1 MADDRAAVINLGDD
15 DGADPLLAFAH
26 EANIAKASPALPAL
40 PPAPVLPAADVFVP
54 AVVVAKA
61 SGRVSG
67 RRQIHRSG
75 NPMAFASGLVSGVVM
90 ALVFATT
97 DWSVPSDA
105 KASAPSSVVGESS
118 PSSRSSLAMTLAPL
132 PIATSDIARP
142 PVASS
147 PAAAPTP
154 RSAARRASSTRRDTR
169 RSATR
174 DVLSSNTPVST
185 IGYAPQ
191 GTLAVYSQPRG
202 ANVFL
207 NGRRVGKTPLLL
219 DEMPAGSRAVRLQL
233 DGYSAWSQGVRIV
246 ANESTTVAAKLTP
259 TRTRN

>member
-1 MADDRAAVINLGDD
+1 MPDDRASVIDLGADD
-15 DGADPLLAFAH
+15 NADPLLVFAH
-26 EANIAKASPALPAL
+26 EADLVKAPPVVPALLPAPGPPAL
-40 PPAPVLPAADVFVP
+40 EVFAPPVL
-54 AVVVAKA
+54 VAKA

-67 RRQIHRSG
+67 RRHIPRSG
-75 NPMAFASGLVSGVVM
+75 NPMAFASGLLSGIVM

-97 DWSVPSDA
+97 DWSVSSDA
-105 KASAPSSVVGESS
+105 KASAAAPAVAPSS
-118 PSSRSSLAMTLAPL
+118 PSTLAMTLAPL
-132 PIATSDIARP
+132 PIATSGAARS
-142 PVASS
+142 PVSS
-147 PAAAPTP
+147 SAAAAPSP
-154 RSAARRASSTRRDTR
+154 RPAVKRAASSTRRER
-169 RSATR
+169 RSAPR
-174 DVLSSNTPVST
+174 EALSSNEQALLKSST
-185 IGYAPQ
+185 LQ

-259 TRTRN
+259 AKTRN